1 MDFGINQGVVEE
13 LYLRYRDNPRAVDDQ
28 WREFFDNLAD
38 PDREQLT
45 RGEPVRNISDTLV
58 GMPAPTAARAPS
70 TAPVNGGA
78 NGNGAGKNGLAHA
91 RGNGNGN
98 GHHAAAMYDRPSVA
112 EDVFGG

>member
-58 GMPAPTAARAPS
+58 GMPSPTARGAMTPASSNGTVSSPS
-70 TAPVNGGA
+70 AG
-78 NGNGAGKNGLAHA
+78 GNGAGKNGAAAQA
-91 RGNGNGN
+91 RTNGNGN
-98 GHHAAAMYDRPSVA
+98 GHHALPMYDR
-112 EDVFGG
+112 